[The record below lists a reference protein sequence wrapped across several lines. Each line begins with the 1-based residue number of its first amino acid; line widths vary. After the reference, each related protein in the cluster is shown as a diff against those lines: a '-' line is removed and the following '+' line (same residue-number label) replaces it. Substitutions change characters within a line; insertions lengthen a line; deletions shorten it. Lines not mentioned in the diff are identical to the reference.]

1 MSPGLIRRTC
11 ASRYIA
17 LYLSHLLQE
26 RDNATFVTTRWR
38 YAFPRVGGAGLLF
51 VAVG

>member
-1 MSPGLIRRTC
+1 VI
-11 ASRYIA
+11 IA
-17 LYLSHLLQE
+17 LDFARSLQE
-26 RDNATFVTTRWR
+26 RDNATFATKRWR